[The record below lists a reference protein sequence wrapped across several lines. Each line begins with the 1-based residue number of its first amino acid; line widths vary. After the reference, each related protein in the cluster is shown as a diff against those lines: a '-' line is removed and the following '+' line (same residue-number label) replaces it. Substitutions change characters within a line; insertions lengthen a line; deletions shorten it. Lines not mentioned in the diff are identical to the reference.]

1 MILTH
6 LDVSGY
12 ERRLFDE
19 SAQGGEIDSDSM
31 LNDRHDYFVAG
42 DLIGSGISGFQ
53 ERRIC
58 IQHEVSLY
66 VGENRQA
73 ARELLR
79 RFSSS

>member
-19 SAQGGEIDSDSM
+19 SAQGGEIVSHSM
-31 LNDRHDYFVAG
+31 LYAWHDYFVAG
-42 DLIGSGISGFQ
+42 DLIGSGISDFQ
-53 ERRIC
+53 ERRIWV
-58 IQHEVSLY
+58 QHEVSLY

-73 ARELLR
+73 AR
-79 RFSSS
+79 